1 MINVSFLLV
10 ELQHYFHYRFVSL
23 PKLQKIKECI
33 FTNITDWV
41 FLYENLKVIPLPN
54 YVLCPLTILGL
65 TSVIISPKT
74 AGTLHSSLTEKI
86 GNHFYRYSLSGCYF
100 SSLYVIKYQK

>member
-23 PKLQKIKECI
+23 AKLQKIKECI

-41 FLYENLKVIPLPN
+41 FLYENLKVIPLPIMC
-54 YVLCPLTILGL
+54 YVPLQ
-65 TSVIISPKT
+65 
-74 AGTLHSSLTEKI
+74 
-86 GNHFYRYSLSGCYF
+86 Y
-100 SSLYVIKYQK
+100 